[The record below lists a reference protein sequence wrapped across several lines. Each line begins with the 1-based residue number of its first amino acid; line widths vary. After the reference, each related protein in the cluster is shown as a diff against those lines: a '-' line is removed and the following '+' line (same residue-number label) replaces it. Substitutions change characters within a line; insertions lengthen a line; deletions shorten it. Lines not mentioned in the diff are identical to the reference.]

1 MQLIFPR
8 FSMTPSRYPDGRNE
22 IPDDDGA
29 SPAAGFVL
37 FSVAP
42 AENAPAS
49 SMQWLYQRM
58 YEEALKASQP
68 KPMATRDLFAV
79 MN

>member
-1 MQLIFPR
+1 MN
-8 FSMTPSRYPDGRNE
+8 PSRFPDELNDMTSQGV
-22 IPDDDGA
+22 A
-29 SPAAGFVL
+29 QHAGFLL

-49 SMQWLYQRM
+49 SMQWLYQHM
-58 YEEALKASQP
+58 YDEAFKASQP
-68 KPMATRDLFAV
+68 KPMAARDLFAV

>member
-1 MQLIFPR
+1 MYPTR
-8 FSMTPSRYPDGRNE
+8 FTELDGMNQDV
-22 IPDDDGA
+22 PQ
-29 SPAAGFVL
+29 PAAGFVL
-37 FSVAP
+37 FSAAP
-42 AENAPAS
+42 AENAPTS

-58 YEEALKASQP
+58 YEEALKATQP

>member
-1 MQLIFPR
+1 MYPTR
-8 FSMTPSRYPDGRNE
+8 FTEPDHLNQNV
-22 IPDDDGA
+22 A
-29 SPAAGFVL
+29 TATGFLL

-42 AENAPAS
+42 TENAPAS
-49 SMQWLYQRM
+49 SMQWFYQRM
-58 YEEALKASQP
+58 YEEAVKASQP